1 MSWQCQAGCG
11 GLWQNPVCKQIE
23 GATVQ
28 MLTLRRATLEDREV
42 LRALIDRSARELS
55 RQDYR
60 PEQVEAALRGAFGV
74 DSQLI
79 ADGTYFVVEAGPAI
93 VGCGGWS
100 FRRTLFGGDQRLQ
113 RDPGELDPRTEA
125 AKIRAFFVD
134 PAFARRGI
142 GTLLLEKCESEAKL
156 RGFSRV
162 ELMSTLPGVRLYS
175 ARGYSG
181 AQQVQYEVAPG
192 LNIEFVPMTKTL

>member
-1 MSWQCQAGCG
+1 
-11 GLWQNPVCKQIE
+11 
-23 GATVQ
+23 
-28 MLTLRRATLEDREV
+28 MLNVRRATLEDRDA
-42 LRALIDRSARELS
+42 LRTLIDASARELS
-55 RQDYR
+55 KTDYR
-60 PEQVEAALRGAFGV
+60 PEQIEGALQGAFGV

-79 ADGTYFVVEAGPAI
+79 LDGTYFVVEDGTRM

-100 FRRTLFGGDQRLQ
+100 YRRTLFGGDKRAQ

-134 PAFARRGI
+134 PAYARRGI
-142 GTLLLEKCESEAKL
+142 GTLLLEKCESEAGQ

-162 ELMSTLPGVRLYS
+162 ELMSTLPGLRFYS

-181 AQQVQYEVAPG
+181 TERVQYTVAPG
-192 LNIEFVPMTKTL
+192 VTIEFVPMSKPL

>member
-1 MSWQCQAGCG
+1 
-11 GLWQNPVCKQIE
+11 
-23 GATVQ
+23 
-28 MLTLRRATLEDREV
+28 MLNLRVATLGDRDA
-42 LRALIDRSARELS
+42 LRELIDRSARELS
-55 RQDYR
+55 QGDYR
-60 PEQVEAALRGAFGV
+60 AEQIEGALQGAFGV

-79 ADGTYFVVEAGPAI
+79 HDGTYFVVEAGAAI

-100 FRRTLFGGDQRLQ
+100 YRRTLFGGDRHAERDSGLLDPC
-113 RDPGELDPRTEA
+113 RDP

-134 PAFARRGI
+134 PAHARKGI
-142 GTLLLEKCESEAKL
+142 GTLLLEKCESEARQ

-181 AQQVQYEVAPG
+181 TERVHYEVVPG
-192 LNIEFVPMTKTL
+192 VAIEFVPMSKSI

>member
-1 MSWQCQAGCG
+1 M
-11 GLWQNPVCKQIE
+11 P
-23 GATVQ
+23 
-28 MLTLRRATLEDREV
+28 TLRKARLEDRDV
-42 LRALIDRSARELS
+42 LRALIERSARELS
-55 RQDYR
+55 VGDYQ
-60 PEQVEAALRGAFGV
+60 PQQVEGALQGAFGV

-79 ADGTYFVVEAGPAI
+79 RDGTFFVVEHDGAM

-100 FRRTLFGGDQRLQ
+100 YRRTLFGGDRRAE
-113 RDPGELDPRTEA
+113 RDAAELDPRTDP

-134 PAFARRGI
+134 PSHARKGI
-142 GTLLLEKCESEAKL
+142 GTLLLQKCESEAKL

-181 AQQVQYEVAPG
+181 TERVHYEVAPG
-192 LNIEFVPMTKTL
+192 VTIEFIPMSKAI

>member
-1 MSWQCQAGCG
+1 
-11 GLWQNPVCKQIE
+11 
-23 GATVQ
+23 
-28 MLTLRRATLEDREV
+28 MLTLRKATLEDRDV

-55 RQDYR
+55 VGDYQ
-60 PEQVEAALRGAFGV
+60 EQQIEGALQGAFGV

-79 ADGTYFVVEAGPAI
+79 RDGTYFVVEHDGAI
-93 VGCGGWS
+93 VGCGGWGY
-100 FRRTLFGGDQRLQ
+100 RRTLFGGDRRAE
-113 RDPGELDPRTEA
+113 RDAGELDPRTDP

-134 PAFARRGI
+134 PSHARKGI
-142 GTLLLEKCESEAKL
+142 GTMLLQKCESEAKL

-181 AQQVQYEVAPG
+181 SERVYYDVAPG
-192 LNIEFVPMTKTL
+192 VPIEFVPMSKAI

>member
-1 MSWQCQAGCG
+1 
-11 GLWQNPVCKQIE
+11 
-23 GATVQ
+23 
-28 MLTLRRATLEDREV
+28 MLTLRTATLGDREL

-55 RQDYR
+55 KTDYR
-60 PEQVEAALRGAFGV
+60 TEQIEGALQGAFGV

-79 ADGTYFVVEAGPAI
+79 TDGTYFVVEDATTI

-100 FRRTLFGGDQRLQ
+100 YRRTLFGGDRRAQ
-113 RDPGELDPRTEA
+113 RDPGELDPRTEP

-134 PAFARRGI
+134 PAYARRGI
-142 GTLLLEKCESEAKL
+142 GTLLLEKCESEAQR

-162 ELMSTLPGVRLYS
+162 ELMSTLPGVRLYA

-181 AQQVQYEVAPG
+181 TERIQYEVAPG
-192 LNIEFVPMTKTL
+192 VNIEFVPMSKTMTVV

>member
-1 MSWQCQAGCG
+1 
-11 GLWQNPVCKQIE
+11 
-23 GATVQ
+23 
-28 MLTLRRATLEDREV
+28 MLTLRKARLEDRDV
-42 LRALIDRSARELS
+42 LRALIERSARELS
-55 RQDYR
+55 VGDYQ
-60 PEQVEAALRGAFGV
+60 PQQVEGALQGAFGV

-79 ADGTYFVVEAGPAI
+79 RDGTFFVVEHDGAM

-100 FRRTLFGGDQRLQ
+100 YRRTLFGGDRRAE
-113 RDPGELDPRTEA
+113 RDAAELDPRTDP

-134 PAFARRGI
+134 PSHARKGI
-142 GTLLLEKCESEAKL
+142 GTLLLQKCESEAKL

-181 AQQVQYEVAPG
+181 TERVHYEVVPG
-192 LNIEFVPMTKTL
+192 VTIEFIPMSKAI

>member
-1 MSWQCQAGCG
+1 M
-11 GLWQNPVCKQIE
+11 LNLRV
-23 GATVQ
+23 ATF
-28 MLTLRRATLEDREV
+28 EDREV
-42 LRALIDRSARELS
+42 LRDLIDRSARQLS
-55 RQDYR
+55 KGDYR
-60 PEQVEAALRGAFGV
+60 AEQVEGALQGAFGV

-79 ADGTYFVVEAGPAI
+79 QDGTFFVVEEGPVI

-100 FRRTLFGGDQRLQ
+100 YRRTLFGGDKRAE
-113 RDPGELDPRTEA
+113 RDAALLDPRTDP

-134 PAFARRGI
+134 PAHARKGI
-142 GTLLLEKCESEAKL
+142 GTMLLDKCESEARR

-181 AQQVQYEVAPG
+181 VEQVQYEVAPG
-192 LNIEFVPMTKTL
+192 VVIEFVPMSKAI

>member
-1 MSWQCQAGCG
+1 
-11 GLWQNPVCKQIE
+11 
-23 GATVQ
+23 
-28 MLTLRRATLEDREV
+28 MLNLRVATLEDREA
-42 LRALIDRSARELS
+42 LRELIDRSARELS
-55 RQDYR
+55 KGDYR
-60 PEQVEAALRGAFGV
+60 AEQVEGALQGAFGV

-79 ADGTYFVVEAGPAI
+79 QDGTFFVVQEGPVI

-100 FRRTLFGGDQRLQ
+100 YRRTLFGGDKRAE
-113 RDPGELDPRTEA
+113 RDSALLDPRTDP

-134 PAFARRGI
+134 PAHARKGI
-142 GTLLLEKCESEAKL
+142 GTMLLDKCESEARR

-181 AQQVQYEVAPG
+181 VEQIRYEVAPG
-192 LNIEFVPMTKTL
+192 VAIEFVPMSKAI

>member
-1 MSWQCQAGCG
+1 M
-11 GLWQNPVCKQIE
+11 LNVRL
-23 GATVQ
+23 ATF
-28 MLTLRRATLEDREV
+28 EDREA

-55 RQDYR
+55 KGDYR
-60 PEQVEAALRGAFGV
+60 AEQIEGALQGAFGV

-79 ADGTYFVVEAGPAI
+79 HDGTFFVVEEGAAI

-100 FRRTLFGGDQRLQ
+100 YRRTLFGGDKRAE
-113 RDPGELDPRTEA
+113 RDSGMLDPCREP

-134 PAFARRGI
+134 PAHARKGI
-142 GTLLLEKCESEAKL
+142 GTLLLEKCESDARK

-181 AQQVQYEVAPG
+181 VERVHYDVAPG
-192 LNIEFVPMTKTL
+192 VAIEFVPMSKAI